1 MPLFCHSNFRLDS
14 KPANPAPLQRKN
26 NYKQEELTIEQIA
39 DICGKGYAWRAGIYD
54 MSGGTFKKK
63 DVKANQII
71 ALDFDAID
79 TPPEAVA
86 EYAINIGI
94 PANFYYYS
102 YSMNP

>member
-1 MPLFCHSNFRLDS
+1 M
-14 KPANPAPLQRKN
+14 
-26 NYKQEELTIEQIA
+26 
-39 DICGKGYAWRAGIYD
+39 CGKGYAWRAGIYD

-63 DVKANQII
+63 DVKANQTI

-79 TPPEAVA
+79 TPSEAVA

-102 YSMNP
+102 YSMNPKNAYKSGRNLITTYNFLTSLSVFITFLY